1 VAATSTTFTTLS
13 TRLDW
18 VTEMPTIAEL
28 ATAVDEIVHRT
39 ADDKFDITATLFGCD
54 NDGAYILG
62 SQGDPYELLWR
73 TNRPDHINAIALV
86 VTGWASPTDDED
98 IAPSKHPERIRVR
111 MVVCKGI
118 DGFTT
123 VMRRADKPDEAEV
136 MDEGGTGTLR
146 DAMEA
151 WWAK

>member
-1 VAATSTTFTTLS
+1 MAATSTTFTTLS

-151 WWAK
+151 WWSR

>member
-1 VAATSTTFTTLS
+1 
-13 TRLDW
+13 
-18 VTEMPTIAEL
+18 MPTIAEL

-98 IAPSKHPERIRVR
+98 IAPSKHPERTDFPINATVIS
-111 MVVCKGI
+111 MWDELHEGEDTPEIIVGDLCVDSLVTINGI
-118 DGFTT
+118 GTT
-123 VMRRADKPDEAEV
+123 IVTDENG
-136 MDEGGTGTLR
+136 DIILHNF
-146 DAMEA
+146 
-151 WWAK
+151 

>member
-1 VAATSTTFTTLS
+1 MAATSTTFTTLS